1 MSHHLGEASRP
12 ATDIFAAVSNETES
26 DSTADTYDTP
36 GFYPG
41 YVVFSRRGLRLTIA
55 AIYAVIALFAVVV
68 MATTDTSNT
77 PAREL
82 CDYSLPGSDTSVS
95 GPCPRH
101 VTEPM

>member
-1 MSHHLGEASRP
+1 MSHRLGEASRP
-12 ATDIFAAVSNETES
+12 ATDIFAAISRESN
-26 DSTADTYDTP
+26 DSTYEAP

-41 YVVFSRRGLRLTIA
+41 YVVFSRAGMCITLAT
-55 AIYAVIALFAVVV
+55 IYAAIALFAVVV